1 MEGVPTKI
9 LGRATLKAVILNF
22 TIVYLS
28 SVWRNMTQFEYA
40 CIASC
45 FSRVG
50 RLISFSCT
58 AARVLNILPHVWN
71 QNAAISAFWMKQYVL
86 LHIRNA
92 DTKTFWV
99 TLSSNILKTFYSS
112 ESSTKCHLHKRNTH
126 LGRY

>member
-9 LGRATLKAVILNF
+9 LARATLKAAILNF

-50 RLISFSCT
+50 RLIIFSCT
-58 AARVLNILPHVWN
+58 AARVLNVLQHVWN
-71 QNAAISAFWMKQYVL
+71 QNAVISAFWMKQNVL
-86 LHIRNA
+86 LHIHKA

-99 TLSSNILKTFYSS
+99 TLSGKILKNILFSGKV
-112 ESSTKCHLHKRNTH
+112 N
-126 LGRY
+126 

>member
-50 RLISFSCT
+50 RLIST
-58 AARVLNILPHVWN
+58 AARVLNILQHVWN

-86 LHIRNA
+86 LHIRKA

-112 ESSTKCHLHKRNTH
+112 ES
-126 LGRY
+126 

>member
-9 LGRATLKAVILNF
+9 LGRATLKAAILNF

-45 FSRVG
+45 FSGVG

-58 AARVLNILPHVWN
+58 AARVLNILQHVWN
-71 QNAAISAFWMKQYVL
+71 QKAAISAFWMKQYVL
-86 LHIRNA
+86 LHIRKA

-99 TLSSNILKTFYSS
+99 TLSSNILENILFFGKV
-112 ESSTKCHLHKRNTH
+112 N
-126 LGRY
+126 